1 MKRVLYLMGLAVLV
15 VIFSQ
20 SVNSQTL
27 NVGVSGGV
35 NRFFHTSKNA
45 EFYWSSPDMLTK
57 DGLND
62 NNITFTCGIVTEII
76 PSNSSRS
83 SFQFRLSYNSYSF
96 KSDFKEIT
104 DDRTDVDIPEYIYP
118 TGKNLDTI
126 VEYVY
131 LNEFTLQSLSVDL
144 LYKYNLFDNL
154 SVLAGTKLNYYYN
167 TQIYAG
173 KFLVRPFAAQY
184 KRQEGK
190 VYTDNDRTIVVYKE
204 NEIKDFAR
212 FNLGLSMGLQYS
224 IKLSGFEINPFLKYD
239 MYLTEFMTG
248 KEWKL
253 TTYNLGVDFMFS
265 I

>member
-1 MKRVLYLMGLAVLV
+1 MKRILCLTGIVVLV
-15 VIFSQ
+15 IIFSQ
-20 SVNSQTL
+20 SVNSRTL

-76 PSNSSRS
+76 PSNSGRS

-96 KSDFKEIT
+96 ISDLIDTNNF
-104 DDRTDVDIPEYIYP
+104 RTDVWPSEFIDSGITKIFYYR
-118 TGKNLDTI
+118 ND
-126 VEYVY
+126 
-131 LNEFTLQSLSVDL
+131 FTLNSFSVDL
-144 LYKYNLFDNL
+144 LYKYMLFENFSIL
-154 SVLAGTKLNYYYN
+154 VGTKINYFIN
-167 TQIYAG
+167 KEIIATEQLAIPIE
-173 KFLVRPFAAQY
+173 LRY

-190 VYTDNDRTIVVYKE
+190 VYIDNDRTILVYQNDDVE
-204 NEIKDFAR
+204 AISI

-224 IKLSGFEINPFLKYD
+224 FKLSGFEINPFLKYD

-253 TTYNLGVDFMFS
+253 TSYNAGVDFMFS

>member
-1 MKRVLYLMGLAVLV
+1 MKRILCLTRVALI
-15 VIFSQ
+15 VILFSQ

-35 NRFFHTSKNA
+35 NRFFHSSKNA
-45 EFYWSSPDMLTK
+45 DFYWSSPDMLTK

-76 PSNSSRS
+76 PSNSGRS

-96 KSDFKEIT
+96 KSYLIDTNNFRSDGIPTEFIDSGIT
-104 DDRTDVDIPEYIYP
+104 KVFH
-118 TGKNLDTI
+118 
-126 VEYVY
+126 Y
-131 LNEFTLQSLSVDL
+131 LNDFTLKSFSVDL
-144 LYKYNLFDNL
+144 LYKYLLFDNF
-154 SVLAGTKLNYYYN
+154 SIMAGTKINYFTN
-167 TQIYAG
+167 KEVKATDNFVIPIEAQFKRIAG
-173 KFLVRPFAAQY
+173 KEY
-184 KRQEGK
+184 I
-190 VYTDNDRTIVVYKE
+190 DNDRGILIYQNDDVE
-204 NEIKDFAR
+204 AISS

-224 IKLSGFEINPFLKYD
+224 FKLSGFEINPFLKYD

-253 TTYNLGVDFMFS
+253 TSYNAGVDFMFS